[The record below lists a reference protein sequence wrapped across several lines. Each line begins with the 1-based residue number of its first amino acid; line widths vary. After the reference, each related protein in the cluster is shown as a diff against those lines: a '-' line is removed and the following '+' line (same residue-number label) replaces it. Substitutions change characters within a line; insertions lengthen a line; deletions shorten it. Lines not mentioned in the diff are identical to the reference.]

1 MNLNLELAS
10 WHTRNLRRNHRVH
23 AEVGQR
29 SSDQATGEGHK
40 LGTGLKILSVLARL
54 GQELETVVL
63 EDVHS
68 LVVGPQVVDLFPE
81 NSNPEI
87 FANELEEVKLVL
99 EFWIILGKPL
109 NESVAS
115 IESKELKLGRC

>member
-10 WHTRNLRRNHRVH
+10 WHTRNLRRNHGVH

-40 LGTGLKILSVLARL
+40 LGTGLQILSVLARL

-68 LVVGPQVVDLFPE
+68 LVVGPQVVDLF
-81 NSNPEI
+81 SKR
-87 FANELEEVKLVL
+87 LDSKLL
-99 EFWIILGKPL
+99 
-109 NESVAS
+109 SDY
-115 IESKELKLGRC
+115 